1 MSSTHN
7 DLPSVP
13 ENLAALADL
22 ASSLVEV
29 TPENSV
35 RFTPTV
41 NDSTVDE
48 DNTPEEDF
56 HDILNRVIN
65 DEEGFGED
73 YLYSAASTLIDQSK
87 DIYVLPH
94 KILDYFELQEDDSK
108 KVTFGVN
115 VAKDMVEI
123 SLKYEISV
131 MLNGCQHIFK
141 KAKPSI

>member
-22 ASSLVEV
+22 ASSLVKV

-56 HDILNRVIN
+56 HDILNGN
-65 DEEGFGED
+65 
-73 YLYSAASTLIDQSK
+73 Q
-87 DIYVLPH
+87 
-94 KILDYFELQEDDSK
+94 
-108 KVTFGVN
+108 
-115 VAKDMVEI
+115 
-123 SLKYEISV
+123 
-131 MLNGCQHIFK
+131 
-141 KAKPSI
+141 